1 MPPNTTTQASP
12 MRRTLF
18 RYALGL
24 CLLVH
29 GTSASAIDNPDAPDH
44 IGEFRERA
52 AAYEQAVEQAAGGSA
67 SAEIGAWIAFLES
80 ELTQA
85 QEALSAVLPVDEQ
98 SQLQR
103 AQSRWRAHFDADKD
117 LIRTIWSRER
127 AGSSAALTAGM
138 ERAAALQ
145 QRIEFLLRMRG
156 AVFADIEP

>member
-1 MPPNTTTQASP
+1 MHTAAMPAI
-12 MRRTLF
+12 RTL
-18 RYALGL
+18 LL
-24 CLLVH
+24 LSLLVCAPTV
-29 GTSASAIDNPDAPDH
+29 GAVDNPDAPDYL
-44 IGEFRERA
+44 GEFRTRA

-103 AQSRWRAHFDADKD
+103 AQSRWRAHFDADKE

-127 AGSSAALTAGM
+127 AGSSAPLTAGM

-156 AVFADIEP
+156 AVYSSVEP